1 MPGGPRA
8 PRPTAPTS
16 DDIVATM
23 HRLFIG
29 AGEASLRKEDRQK
42 SRELEGLLARLA
54 TLKKGAHLV
63 DAAAG
68 KSSVGL
74 VAAELL
80 PIGKLTVLER
90 DPKRVA
96 ACKAAAKELRARVHV
111 DIHLADVGEES
122 VWPPEVDAVVALHAC
137 GPAAD
142 AILDAAIQS
151 GARQLFVA
159 PCCYGKNVPFVRHA
173 TTAITKLGFV
183 ADDVLKRRMAASLVD
198 VERKLRLEAA
208 GYEADIE
215 EFVAPTVTPHNLL
228 FVARRTRSEVRMAR
242 ATQRLAALRASAAP
256 STRE

>member
-1 MPGGPRA
+1 MPPV
-8 PRPTAPTS
+8 PTS
-16 DDIVATM
+16 DDIATTM

-42 SRELEGLLARLA
+42 TRELEGLLARLA

-80 PIGKLTVLER
+80 SIGKLTVLER
-90 DPKRVA
+90 DPQRVA
-96 ACKAAAKELRARVHV
+96 ACKDAAKELRAPVAV
-111 DIHLADVGEES
+111 DVRLVDVADES
-122 VWPPEVDAVVALHAC
+122 AWPRGADAVVALHAC

-142 AILDAAIQS
+142 AILDAAVRS
-151 GARQLFVA
+151 EARQLFVA
-159 PCCYGKNVPFVRHA
+159 PCCYGKNVPFVKDA
-173 TTAITKLGFV
+173 TSAITKLGFV
-183 ADDVLKRRMAASLVD
+183 ADDVLRRRMAAALVD
-198 VERKLRLEAA
+198 MERKLRLEAA

-228 FVARRTRSEVRMAR
+228 FVARRTRSAVRMAR

-256 STRE
+256 AARE